1 MESRLQAVSVQKLLR
16 AEFSTEFLR
25 GSAGESAGLKGSAPE
40 QETLLTKKC
49 AAGEM
54 DSRRHNPAPATITK
68 LKRIR
73 WIHPNW
79 RKDPV
84 FLLHKPLHLGLHV
97 VLKIIKNC
105 GVGVIRA
112 EDWLLDC
119 SAEVIPLLIAQ
130 DHFAHWGFV
139 HLYYR

>member
-1 MESRLQAVSVQKLLR
+1 MRKFLSMG
-16 AEFSTEFLR
+16 FSTEFLR

-40 QETLLTKKC
+40 QETFLTKKC

-54 DSRRHNPAPATITK
+54 DSSRHNPAPATITK

-79 RKDPV
+79 RKDPI
-84 FLLHKPLHLGLHV
+84 FLPQESLHLGLHV
-97 VLKIIKNC
+97 VLKVIKNR

-112 EDWLLDC
+112 EDRFPGC
-119 SAEVIPLLIAQ
+119 SAKVIPPLISQ

-139 HLYYR
+139 HLYYK